1 MAVMDLVEFHDPAG
15 DIIVVRVPVDPD
27 AQIRMGSQLV
37 VRQSQVAVFSRD
49 GQFLDKFG
57 PGRHTLSTA
66 NIPLLGS
73 VIALPYGKT
82 PFKASVYF
90 VGKQTFSNLG
100 WGTQSPI
107 VMRDT
112 ELRMV
117 SLRAFGMFSLR
128 VSDELLFLNN
138 LVGTKGLQTTFAIE
152 GFFRSMIVSRL
163 VEALGETLSTI
174 LDLPR
179 YYRQIGEAVRSATRE
194 EMANYGIELIDFVIE
209 AITPPP
215 EVQEMINKAGGIAAQ
230 DLSAYSEVAKADA
243 FVAAANNPGGGAG
256 EGVGAGLGIGLG
268 LGAAKDMMGSFGGN
282 PPAPAP
288 APAPAPEPRPAS
300 QSLADPD
307 PLEQL
312 RKLKIMLEEG
322 LITQEQFEIER
333 QEVLDRM

>member
-1 MAVMDLVEFHDPAG
+1 MAIMDLVEFHDPAG
-15 DIIVVRVPVDPD
+15 DIIVVRVPIDPD
-27 AQIRMGSQLV
+27 TQIRMGSQLV

-57 PGRHTLSTA
+57 PGRHTISSQ

-107 VMRDT
+107 VMRDS

-128 VSDELLFLNN
+128 VTDELLFLNN

-163 VEALGETLSTI
+163 VEALGESLSTI
-174 LDLPR
+174 LDLPK
-179 YYRQIGEAVRSATRE
+179 YYRKIAEAVRTSTRE

-230 DLSAYSEVAKADA
+230 DLAAYSEVSKADA
-243 FVAAANNPGGGAG
+243 FVAAANNPGGAAG
-256 EGVGAGLGIGLG
+256 EGVGAGLGIGIG
-268 LGAAKDMMGSFGGN
+268 LGAAKDMMGSFSGN
-282 PPAPAP
+282 QVSPP
-288 APAPAPEPRPAS
+288 S
-300 QSLADPD
+300 QTLADPD

-312 RKLKIMLEEG
+312 RKLKIMLDEG
-322 LITQEQFEIER
+322 LITQEQFESER